1 MDYNKKPLKTVHVWP
16 DCKSNSKTLTQM
28 LTKMLTTDG
37 RTSSIH
43 QLELFCNPAKSTV
56 GQNQSNYTKSH
67 MSNSCHTLPSASP

>member
-1 MDYNKKPLKTVHVWP
+1 MAGLQIKFQDFNTNV
-16 DCKSNSKTLTQM
+16 N
-28 LTKMLTTDG
+28 KMLTTDG

-67 MSNSCHTLPSASP
+67 MSNS